1 MMSKFSGWNRVCL
14 LLATVALSGCVSTVF
29 PDFEDD
35 SEIVITDGGK
45 VEVRE
50 VDEKGILVGDKE
62 NAAYEDD
69 EEYAEAVIKPAEEK
83 VEPAKV
89 VEVVASDIEEKD
101 EAVVKDEPEEVV
113 ENVADKAEI
122 EPLIAQK
129 PKEAEE
135 PKEAKA
141 FEPTVQYLA
150 ATINFDNGGAA
161 VDAKYNKNLREI
173 AKQAKDNDAY
183 VLVYGFASSRTRDTD
198 PASHKLAN
206 FKVSAERAE
215 NTARVL
221 RRFGV
226 PANRIITQAL
236 SDSMPL
242 YQEVMPEGERLNRRA
257 EIYIAY

>member
-1 MMSKFSGWNRVCL
+1 MMSRNCGWNVL
-14 LLATVALSGCVSTVF
+14 GLLAATVMLNGCVSMVF

-35 SEIVITDGGK
+35 GEIVITDGGK

-50 VDEKGILVGDKE
+50 VNEDGILVGDKE

-69 EEYAEAVIKPAEEK
+69 EEYADAIIRPVEEK

-89 VEVVASDIEEKD
+89 VEVVSSDID
-101 EAVVKDEPEEVV
+101 GNV
-113 ENVADKAEI
+113 EVADKKIEENANVAEKADEI
-122 EPLIAQK
+122 LAEVAVGD
-129 PKEAEE
+129 EAEVKVQE
-135 PKEAKA
+135 EKG

-150 ATINFDNGGAA
+150 ATIHFDNGGA
-161 VDAKYNKNLREI
+161 VISSEYNKILREI
-173 AKQAKDNDAY
+173 ARLVKENDAH

-215 NTARVL
+215 NTAKAL

-226 PANRIITQAL
+226 PANKIMTQAM
-236 SDSMPL
+236 SDSMPM

-257 EIYIAY
+257 EIYLAY